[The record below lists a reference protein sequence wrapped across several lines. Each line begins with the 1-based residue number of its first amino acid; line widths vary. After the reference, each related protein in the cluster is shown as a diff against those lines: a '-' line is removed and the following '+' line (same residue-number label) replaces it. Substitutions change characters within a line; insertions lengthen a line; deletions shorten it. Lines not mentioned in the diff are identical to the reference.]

1 MSSVLVDSNVI
12 LDVVEDDPQWC
23 EWSLELLNQYSE
35 THQLIIN
42 PVIYAEVSISFERI
56 EEFEEVLSSG
66 GLKMVPIPKEA
77 LFLAGKVFI
86 RYRRKQGV
94 KTTPL
99 PDFFIGAHAAVADV
113 ALLTR
118 DKKRF
123 KHYFPSVKLVSPK

>member
-1 MSSVLVDSNVI
+1 MASVLVDSNVI

-23 EWSLELLNQYSE
+23 EWSLDLLNQYSE

-56 EEFEEVLSSG
+56 EEFEEVLSAG
-66 GLKMVPIPKEA
+66 DLKMVPIPKEA
-77 LFLAGKVFI
+77 LFLAGKVFV

>member
-1 MSSVLVDSNVI
+1 MASVLVDSNVI

-23 EWSLELLNQYSE
+23 DWSLDVLNQYSE

-94 KTTPL
+94 KTIPL

>member
-1 MSSVLVDSNVI
+1 MDSNVI

-23 EWSLELLNQYSE
+23 DWSLDVLNQYSE

-94 KTTPL
+94 KTIPL

>member
-1 MSSVLVDSNVI
+1 MASVLVDSNVI

-23 EWSLELLNQYSE
+23 EWSLDVLNQYSE

-94 KTTPL
+94 KTIPL

>member
-1 MSSVLVDSNVI
+1 MASVLVDSNVI

-23 EWSLELLNQYSE
+23 EWSLDVLNQYSE

-94 KTTPL
+94 KTIPL

-123 KHYFPSVKLVSPK
+123 RHYFPSVKLVSPK

>member
-1 MSSVLVDSNVI
+1 VDSNVI

-23 EWSLELLNQYSE
+23 DWSLDVLNQYSE

-94 KTTPL
+94 KTIPL

>member
-1 MSSVLVDSNVI
+1 MASVLVDSNVI

-23 EWSLELLNQYSE
+23 DWSLDVLNQYSE

-94 KTTPL
+94 KTIPL

-123 KHYFPSVKLVSPK
+123 RHYFPSVKLVSPK

>member
-23 EWSLELLNQYSE
+23 ERSLQVLNQYSD

-66 GLKMVPIPKEA
+66 GFKMVPIPKEA
-77 LFLAGKVFI
+77 LFLAGKAFI

-94 KTTPL
+94 KTAPP

-113 ALLTR
+113 VLLTR
-118 DKKRF
+118 DRKRF
-123 KHYFPSVKLVSPK
+123 KHYFPSVRLVSPK

>member
-1 MSSVLVDSNVI
+1 MASVLVDSNVI

-23 EWSLELLNQYSE
+23 DWSLDVLNQYSE

-42 PVIYAEVSISFERI
+42 SVIYAEVSISFERI

-94 KTTPL
+94 KTIPL

>member
-1 MSSVLVDSNVI
+1 MPSVLVDSNVI

-23 EWSLELLNQYSE
+23 EWSLLVLNQYSE

-56 EEFEEVLSSG
+56 EEFEEVLGSG
-66 GLKMVPIPKEA
+66 GFKMVPIPKEA
-77 LFLAGKVFI
+77 LFLAGKAFI
-86 RYRRKQGV
+86 RYRRKQGI

-123 KHYFPSVKLVSPK
+123 KNYFPSVRLVSPK